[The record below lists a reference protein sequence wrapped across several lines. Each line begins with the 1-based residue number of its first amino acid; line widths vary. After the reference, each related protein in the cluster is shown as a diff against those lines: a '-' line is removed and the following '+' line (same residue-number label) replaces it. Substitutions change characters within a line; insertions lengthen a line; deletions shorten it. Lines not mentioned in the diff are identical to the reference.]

1 MSKFIE
7 PISSIKLPRLPDN
20 LKKSSQETARKLQQ
34 TLGIFREAG
43 DKSHKEFTQWGVNR
57 QYFMR
62 SMFYMYLFH
71 KYGNSCIIDENPDC
85 DLIPDLCD
93 QAGDMI
99 LKIYTFKFRNAT
111 PGEKRKRKEYEKY
124 LKKFAQRIHKC
135 LKIKGRD
142 IVVVPVRLHFPGKD
156 GAYENTA
163 MGSTHANLIVV
174 RKKERTI
181 EAVEPHGEYFG
192 GSTYGGRVDP
202 VGAYREFAD
211 IFNAALPKKERDSKP
226 FTYLP
231 SYMICPRIRG
241 VQSLEGYAD
250 IYRDTS
256 QEGGGYCS
264 MWSMFTT
271 ELILSNPTKTTR
283 EIMTVLLDMIAQE
296 NNDSTRKMGNYLLYV
311 ARGYATFIMR
321 KVEQYFKD
329 IYGESFEAI
338 RLGGNASDIAKVRM
352 YFKPF
357 LKIQSLL
364 SLNPKLTPEKILKD
378 IKTGEVKKAEKY
390 GMSSR
395 ETYAAQ
401 QVLEKMIKKPMRI
414 SPGNTRTPGLIN
426 RLDLKHREPCPPGK
440 IRNHKTG
447 RCIKARTKTQKNT
460 LKNQTIKADKV
471 KPCPPGKERN
481 PKTGRCRKIVR
492 KTAKVVKVQSKPKSP
507 AAKDCGPGRV
517 WNPKTKRC
525 NKVKPVKVHRTAKP
539 KKPAKKVKTKKQT
552 KNKSS
557 PKMVAIIDIPGSPEK
572 KSKPKRRTRCPNGT
586 RRNKVT
592 GKCEAKTKKIAVNQ
606 KKRRKVKL
614 IIVKKLSPKVK
625 TEKSKK
631 ERKRCPNG
639 TRRNKKTGNCESK

>member
-7 PISSIKLPRLPDN
+7 PIQKIKLPSLPDN
-20 LKKSSQETARKLQQ
+20 LKETSQETARKLQQ

-43 DKSHKEFTQWGVNR
+43 NKTQKEFTQWGINR

-93 QAGDMI
+93 QAGDMV
-99 LKIYTFKFRNAT
+99 LKIYTFKFKNAT
-111 PGEKRKRKEYEKY
+111 RSENKKRKEYEKY
-124 LKKFAQRIHKC
+124 LKKFAQRIQKC

-142 IVVVPVRLHFPGKD
+142 IVVVPVRLHFPGK
-156 GAYENTA
+156 GSYENDA
-163 MGSTHANLIVV
+163 VGSTHANLIVV

-181 EAVEPHGEYFG
+181 EAVEPHGEAFG
-192 GSTYGGRVDP
+192 GSSYGGRVDTI
-202 VGAYREFAD
+202 GAYREFAN
-211 IFNAALPKKERDSKP
+211 IFNAALPKKERENQKY
-226 FTYLP
+226 TYLP
-231 SYMICPRIRG
+231 SYIVCPRIRG

-271 ELILSNPTKTTR
+271 ELILSNPTKTTN
-283 EIMTVLLDMIAQE
+283 EIMAVLLDMIAHE
-296 NNDSTRKMGNYLLYV
+296 NNDSSRKMGNYLLYV

-338 RLGGNASDIAKVRM
+338 RLGGNASDIAEVRM

-357 LKIQSLL
+357 LRIQSLL

-390 GMSSR
+390 GMSYG

-401 QVLEKMIKKPMRI
+401 EVLEKMIEKPMRI
-414 SPGNTRTPGLIN
+414 SPANTRTPGLIN
-426 RLDLKHREPCPPGK
+426 KLDLKHREPCPEGK
-440 IRNHKTG
+440 IRNPKTG

-460 LKNQTIKADKV
+460 LKNQANKAPKD

-481 PKTGRCRKIVR
+481 PKTGRCRKIAR

-507 AAKDCGPGRV
+507 PAKDCGPGRV
-517 WNPKTKRC
+517 LNPKTRRC
-525 NKVKPVKVHRTAKP
+525 NKAKPIKVHRTMKP

-552 KNKSS
+552 KKKTS
-557 PKMVAIIDIPGSPEK
+557 PKMMAIIDIPYSPK
-572 KSKPKRRTRCPNGT
+572 KKPTPKKRTRCPNGT
-586 RRNKVT
+586 RRNKKT
-592 GKCEAKTKKIAVNQ
+592 GNCDTKTRKIAVKT

-639 TRRNKKTGNCESK
+639 TRRNKKTGKCETK